1 MINMK
6 MVLEKKKLI
15 KYVLLAALGAAIGTI
30 LNNRNKEF
38 LTARDWNEIIENQ
51 ELRILTTY
59 NTIDY
64 ILKDDSVQGFQYELL
79 HAILDHKGFSLKI
92 TPTVDLSQQ
101 IEDLKSGKYDLLASN
116 LIVTSELKEQIAL
129 TYPILKNKQ
138 VLVQRKDSIALSD
151 SLFIDN
157 QINLAKK
164 TLYVIKDSPAILRIN
179 NLSNEIADTIYIEE
193 LEKYGEEQLIALV
206 AHGDINYAVC
216 DEQIALNA
224 LDSLPQIDASLA
236 IGFTQ
241 FYSWGVNK
249 ESPILLDSLNI
260 WIDKF
265 IQTKEY
271 QKIYSKYYR

>member
-1 MINMK
+1 MCSSD
-6 MVLEKKKLI
+6 L
-15 KYVLLAALGAAIGTI
+15 
-30 LNNRNKEF
+30 
-38 LTARDWNEIIENQ
+38 
-51 ELRILTTY
+51 
-59 NTIDY
+59 
-64 ILKDDSVQGFQYELL
+64 
-79 HAILDHKGFSLKI
+79 
-92 TPTVDLSQQ
+92 PTVDLSQQ

>member
-1 MINMK
+1 

-15 KYVLLAALGAAIGTI
+15 KYVLLAALGAVIGTI
-30 LNNRNKEF
+30 LNNRNKES

>member
-1 MINMK
+1 MK

-15 KYVLLAALGAAIGTI
+15 KYVLLAALGAVIGTI
-30 LNNRNKEF
+30 LNNRNKES

>member
-15 KYVLLAALGAAIGTI
+15 KYVLLAALGAVIGTI
-30 LNNRNKEF
+30 LNNRNKES
-38 LTARDWNEIIENQ
+38 LTARDWNEISENQ